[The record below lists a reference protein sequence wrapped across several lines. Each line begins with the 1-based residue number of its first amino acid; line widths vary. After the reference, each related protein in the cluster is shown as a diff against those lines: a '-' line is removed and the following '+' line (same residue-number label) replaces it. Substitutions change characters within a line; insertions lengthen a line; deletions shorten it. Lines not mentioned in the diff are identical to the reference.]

1 MTSMTKRAVMI
12 VRTRHHSDEL
22 VITLMDARG
31 AVLHQETCDDGH
43 HASRKAAMAIA
54 RRDPIQPGDMLRV
67 TVPANP
73 LDAHDGQSNLLAR
86 Q

>member
-1 MTSMTKRAVMI
+1 MTSRSKRAGMV
-12 VRTRHHSDEL
+12 VRTRNHSDEL

-54 RRDPIQPGDMLRV
+54 RRDPIRAGDMLRV
-67 TVPANP
+67 TVRAIG
-73 LDAHDGQSNLLAR
+73 DIHQAR
-86 Q
+86 DTD